1 MRKMWQVIHTTVR
14 TFDCI
19 KSNASHCRIFLPIQR
34 QYCGEYYDSDS
45 GLIYLRNRYYDCETG
60 SFINEDPAR
69 SGVNWYSYCNGN
81 PVMFCD
87 PLGMESGRVID
98 FISDLSQI
106 YGSNYKLSQYNYV
119 DKNNVRHSGVTLKMG
134 SDIYGITKDLG
145 YNGYIAISDGS
156 SYHFEKLMQ
165 NDNGVLKAE
174 RTDFYRALGVPY
186 ECGGVEFDVTKA
198 ENTAKGLT
206 FDGIVTY
213 GLYELGVSNV
223 VARFI
228 ISSALSIAFESQLTE
243 PWHYKVEAIV
253 AEVYDKS
260 SDTYSSIVTYDVYV
274 QKENEDGNKY
284 WKQVTEPVTKYN
296 GKTESSILGKIEKG

>member
-1 MRKMWQVIHTTVR
+1 M
-14 TFDCI
+14 
-19 KSNASHCRIFLPIQR
+19 
-34 QYCGEYYDSDS
+34 
-45 GLIYLRNRYYDCETG
+45 
-60 SFINEDPAR
+60 
-69 SGVNWYSYCNGN
+69 
-81 PVMFCD
+81 
-87 PLGMESGRVID
+87 
-98 FISDLSQI
+98 SQI

-119 DKNNVRHSGVTLKMG
+119 DKNNVKHSGVTLKMG

-156 SYHFEKLMQ
+156 SYHFEKVMQ

-243 PWHYKVEAIV
+243 PGHYKVEAIV